1 MKYLFKAIGYLFII
15 AFLFFGGIILYGTL
29 TEYKPEPG
37 SKLSVEIEGAGNSL
51 PGDTIHFLNWNI
63 GFGGLGAKMDFFY
76 DGGSR
81 VRAEKEEWESYQEGI
96 IRTLHD
102 AGPVDLF
109 LLQEVDKQSKRSW
122 FTDQFGQI
130 SKALPGYSASFGLN
144 YNVQHVPLPF
154 TNPLGKVYSGVATF
168 SRLKATT
175 ATRYQYPGSFPWPTR
190 IFFLDRCFL
199 VHRIPLSNHELI
211 VINTHNSA
219 YDETGELKAAE
230 MKMLSDFAQEEFSKG
245 NYVVVGG
252 DFNQCPPGFDP
263 TAFSSAEYDGF
274 IPPAMPEGFIPG
286 DWQVV
291 YDAGIPTN
299 RHLNTPY
306 SAGTS
311 FTTLI
316 DYYFVSPN
324 VEVLS
329 VRTMD
334 LDFAYS
340 DHQPVRLSVVLN

>member
-1 MKYLFKAIGYLFII
+1 MKFLFKAIGYLLLI
-15 AFLFFGGIILYGTL
+15 AILFFGGIILFGTL
-29 TEYKPEPG
+29 TEFKPEPG
-37 SKLSVEIEGAGNSL
+37 SKISVELVGTGNSL
-51 PGDTIHFLNWNI
+51 PGDTIRFLNWNI
-63 GFGGLGAKMDFFY
+63 GFGGLGAGMDFFY
-76 DGGSR
+76 DGGNR
-81 VRAEKEEWESYQEGI
+81 VRADREEWESYQAGI
-96 IRTLHD
+96 INTLQN

-122 FTDQFGQI
+122 LIDQYQQI
-130 SKALPGYSASFGLN
+130 SEALPGYSAAFGLN

-168 SRLKATT
+168 SRLETSGAE
-175 ATRYQYPGSFPWPTR
+175 RYQYPGSFPWPTR

-199 VHRIPLSNHELI
+199 VQRIPLSDNELV

-230 MKMLSDFAQEEFSKG
+230 MKMLSEFVQVEFSKG
-245 NYVVVGG
+245 NYIVVGG
-252 DFNQCPPGFDP
+252 DFNECPPGFDP
-263 TAFSSAEYDGF
+263 LAFSTTEYDGF
-274 IPPAMPEGFIPG
+274 IPPAMPEGAIPA

-291 YDAGIPTN
+291 YDAGTPTN

-306 SAGTS
+306 VAGSS

-324 VEVLS
+324 IEVIS
-329 VRTMD
+329 VKTLD

-340 DHQPVRLSVVLN
+340 DHQPVKLTVVLR